1 MNHKHLKVVT
11 DDFPSGYT
19 SLNEFCYHMK
29 NKNLVVLHLLEK
41 YAGVSLESDPQ
52 LQDIR
57 KIILDVSG
65 NVNRLPYNLFVED
78 DVDARLQ

>member
-1 MNHKHLKVVT
+1 MNHKQLRVLT
-11 DDFPSGYT
+11 DDFPSGHT

-29 NKNLVVLHLLEK
+29 NKNLVVLHLLENFL
-41 YAGVSLESDPQ
+41 GVNLNSTPE

-78 DVDARLQ
+78 DVDERLQ